1 MYMVAIDHVLRP
13 GRYCNDYQALQR
25 PKKGLEEEQRK
36 IEEVAK
42 LLSWE
47 KRHEIGEIAIW
58 HKRIN
63 NDFFREQDPKPTML
77 TPYPGTDEV
86 TGAAWQPFSE
96 KLNVVPSRIS
106 SGSIPGLSVEKFLR
120 TIEH

>member
-1 MYMVAIDHVLRP
+1 
-13 GRYCNDYQALQR
+13 LQR
-25 PKKGLEEEQRK
+25 PKKELEEEQRK

-63 NDFFREQDPKPTML
+63 NDFFREQDPKPTMCKYL
-77 TPYPGTDEV
+77 YSKQF
-86 TGAAWQPFSE
+86 ARK
-96 KLNVVPSRIS
+96 KLIFARKIQNIFFFMFWNFCPLFPV
-106 SGSIPGLSVEKFLR
+106 R
-120 TIEH
+120 TTLI